1 MLNLFNGQQISPP
14 TIKVSLQN
22 MPFRFFFL
30 GGLLDFRDMQTA
42 TTTMTS
48 GDLYLL
54 SDNEKGLFRLTVS
67 NEAIGRST
75 RSFWSSA
82 KNCVRLQ
89 SRCDSAVR
97 ELTKTYRRSNIAH

>member
-22 MPFRFFFL
+22 MPFRLFFL
-30 GGLLDFRDMQTA
+30 GGLLDFSDMQTA

-48 GDLYLL
+48 GDLHLL
-54 SDNEKGLFRLTVS
+54 SDNEKGLLRLSLS

-89 SRCDSAVR
+89 SRCDAAARGPNENLSA
-97 ELTKTYRRSNIAH
+97 L